1 MPARTD
7 FPVRKVCEDLSVC
20 VCHVCQWMPDYL
32 LGVPFHSRRCR
43 PARGGFRRG
52 QDIKRPVTESRCLAT
67 PATQPSYVAAR
78 TSMPGGS
85 NVCLPE
91 DVLWPAVEAAFDPF
105 IRFVRQ
111 AAATTSDNF
120 EAVVRKAWPC
130 AYKPAAEASP
140 PAVLGKAFLKKT
152 VKRWHDGAVA
162 TAAGCML
169 RFLRTG
175 RRGRDDICYALAL
188 VEEEIKRCL
197 PAICHGGMQVV
208 KAARGQLAA
217 AVHLALE
224 GEAQVAIARTTTSE
238 LTTECFLNSTVVRQA
253 FTHMQYPVSGYVR
266 PRAVSCA
273 CQPGSWLL
281 AVACCEGLRS
291 NTTLAHVLC
300 RTPREGQER
309 VARVGVLPDTFV
321 FQADAPIG
329 MVVHEAKVRGSAI
342 EGDRHVA
349 HVVACCLRWC
359 SCSRCNDRNKLIVMS
374 AGVAGAAQLGINK
387 AHRTTADATTPLEPG
402 RCTCFSEGHQETVMP
417 IPLIQTVGSTF
428 CMYAGKT
435 IHSIDGS
442 CAQKV
447 NGVLLVTPLCG
458 C

>member
-1 MPARTD
+1 M
-7 FPVRKVCEDLSVC
+7 E
-20 VCHVCQWMPDYL
+20 
-32 LGVPFHSRRCR
+32 
-43 PARGGFRRG
+43 
-52 QDIKRPVTESRCLAT
+52 
-67 PATQPSYVAAR
+67 
-78 TSMPGGS
+78 
-85 NVCLPE
+85 
-91 DVLWPAVEAAFDPF
+91 AFDPF
-105 IRFVRQ
+105 FRFVNEAANSGQ
-111 AAATTSDNF
+111 ARF
-120 EAVVRKAWPC
+120 KAVVRKAWPF
-130 AYKPAAEASP
+130 AYEPATP
-140 PAVLGKAFLKKT
+140 PEVLGEAFLTKT

-169 RFLRTG
+169 RFLQTG
-175 RRGRDDICYALAL
+175 RRERQHIFYALAL
-188 VEEEIKRCL
+188 VEEEIKRRL
-197 PAICHGGMQVV
+197 PAMCYGGIQVV
-208 KAARGQLAA
+208 KVARGQLAA

-224 GEAQVAIARTTTSE
+224 GEAQVDIARLTTSE
-238 LTTECFLNSTVVRQA
+238 LTTECFLNTTVVRQA
-253 FTHMQYPVSGYVR
+253 FTHMPYPVSGYVR

-300 RTPREGQER
+300 RTPREGQ
-309 VARVGVLPDTFV
+309 VQIARVGVLPDTFV

-374 AGVAGAAQLGINK
+374 AGVAGAAQLAIN
-387 AHRTTADATTPLEPG
+387 RTYRPAARTTTPLESG
-402 RCTCFSEGHQETVMP
+402 RCTCFCKGHQETVMP

-435 IHSIDGS
+435 IHDSKGS

>member
-1 MPARTD
+1 MYNA
-7 FPVRKVCEDLSVC
+7 C
-20 VCHVCQWMPDYL
+20 V
-32 LGVPFHSRRCR
+32 
-43 PARGGFRRG
+43 
-52 QDIKRPVTESRCLAT
+52 LADPLT
-67 PATQPSYVAAR
+67 LAI
-78 TSMPGGS
+78 
-85 NVCLPE
+85 
-91 DVLWPAVEAAFDPF
+91 VEAFDPF
-105 IRFVRQ
+105 FRFVNEAANSAQ
-111 AAATTSDNF
+111 ARF
-120 EAVVRKAWPC
+120 KPAVCSAWPF
-130 AYKPAAEASP
+130 AYKPATPRE
-140 PAVLGKAFLKKT
+140 VLGEAFLTET
-152 VKRWHDGAVA
+152 VKKWHDGAVA

-175 RRGRDDICYALAL
+175 RRERQHICRAHSV
-188 VEEEIKRCL
+188 VEEAIARRL
-197 PAICHGGMQVV
+197 PRILSHGGMQIVN
-208 KAARGQLAA
+208 AARGQLAA

-224 GEAQVAIARTTTSE
+224 GEAQVAIAQTTTSE

-300 RTPREGQER
+300 RTPREGQ
-309 VARVGVLPDTFV
+309 VQIARVGVLPDTFV
-321 FQADAPIG
+321 FKDDAPIG
-329 MVVHEAKVRGSAI
+329 MVVHEATVRGSAI

-374 AGVAGAAQLGINK
+374 AGVAGAAQLAINK
-387 AHRTTADATTPLEPG
+387 TYRPAADATTPLESG
-402 RCTCFSEGHQETVMP
+402 RCTCFCKGHQETVMP

-435 IHSIDGS
+435 IHNIDGS
-442 CAQKV
+442 CVQKV
-447 NGVLLVTPLCG
+447 NGVRLVTPLCG

>member
-1 MPARTD
+1 
-7 FPVRKVCEDLSVC
+7 
-20 VCHVCQWMPDYL
+20 
-32 LGVPFHSRRCR
+32 
-43 PARGGFRRG
+43 
-52 QDIKRPVTESRCLAT
+52 
-67 PATQPSYVAAR
+67 
-78 TSMPGGS
+78 MPGGS

-111 AAATTSDNF
+111 AAATTGTSDNF

-140 PAVLGKAFLKKT
+140 PGEAFLTKT

-175 RRGRDDICYALAL
+175 WRERRHIYYALAL
-188 VEEEIKRCL
+188 VEKAIKRCL
-197 PAICHGGMQVV
+197 PQQCYPGAMQVV
-208 KAARGQLAA
+208 RAARGQLAA
-217 AVHLALE
+217 ALHLALE
-224 GEAQVAIARTTTSE
+224 GKAQVYIAQTTTSE
-238 LTTECFLNSTVVRQA
+238 LTTECFLNTTVVRQA
-253 FTHMQYPVSGYVR
+253 FTHMPYPVSGYVR
-266 PRAVSCA
+266 SSAVSCA
-273 CQPGSWLL
+273 CQPGSSLL

-309 VARVGVLPDTFV
+309 VARVAVQPDTFV
-321 FQADAPIG
+321 FQAEAPIG
-329 MVVHEAKVRGSAI
+329 MVVHEAKVRGSDI
-342 EGDRHVA
+342 DDDRHVA

-374 AGVAGAAQLGINK
+374 AGVAGAAQLAINQ
-387 AHRTTADATTPLEPG
+387 AHRTTARTTTPLESG
-402 RCTCFSEGHQETVMP
+402 RCTCFCKGHQETVMP

-435 IHSIDGS
+435 IHNSKGS

-447 NGVLLVTPLCG
+447 NGVRLVTPLCG
-458 C
+458 CQPQASASTRCSICAESTLKTERMPWLVRRSFKVVLGRWHHEGPMTPLVRCT